1 MRGGVKFGS
10 FPGRRAELIS
20 NGAGSRRAGEWFWIG
35 GERRF
40 VPTTDEFIVRID
52 GVTFRSPPGTLD
64 IYRDDTLICTR
75 GEPSPHHHDL
85 DPPGT

>member
-1 MRGGVKFGS
+1 M
-10 FPGRRAELIS
+10 S

-64 IYRDDTLICTR
+64 IYRNDTLIYM
-75 GEPSPHHHDL
+75 
-85 DPPGT
+85 